1 MAQEKQLQNNNISQF
16 NGGLHTDNSLIDSPK
31 GTYRFALNLVN
42 ETELGDFGFISNEES
57 NEQCASLTT
66 GYIPIGKCY
75 IGDNETVI
83 FSVSADN
90 SISEIGILDNN
101 CNYTPIV
108 NDVDSIP
115 EDKLNFKVEYQIQ
128 ATYRL
133 RKGCEKTIYFT
144 DNLNKPRY
152 FNFNKLSNFKN
163 SDDTWDSSKFNL
175 QKTYEKIPVFEKL
188 DVLDS
193 GGNLEAGS
201 YNIAI
206 QYVDENLN
214 ATEWITVSNIIKI
227 YNDLS
232 NKSYSEINGSINS
245 AVDYLNYPQT
255 NKAIRV
261 NFESSSLD
269 KDFLYYRLAIIESN
283 NGSGLVSKVVYTEN
297 IPTTKNF
304 YIYTGSNGV
313 SYGSEEEI
321 LQFTNIIEKAGSI
334 EQIENRLIL
343 GNITGNQTN
352 FCKLQKYASKIK
364 ADCITKT
371 VKLNDISDLS
381 NPKNPLQNINGLGYM
396 PGEIYSFGI
405 VYLFEDNT
413 TSPVYHIP
421 GRNPN
426 LSETTTFTQ
435 GGNVYPMASN
445 NISKNSIYTPG
456 QSCVEN
462 EDYWGVD
469 SEGETLTGKYVRH
482 HRFPLRTDINKSL
495 IKDSLNTEQ
504 VQDIYQLKLTVS
516 GILKVPKPCP
526 EDNTTCGTDKFN
538 IFEIR
543 VSYKVDGQD
552 FFFTQT
558 VNPSLFSNGEDT
570 TYEIE
575 LTQVSQFHS
584 SNNFT
589 NIVIEET
596 DVNDVYYPQ
605 YSQWQQYFQAQ
616 PTYTTEVKSLQIKTQ
631 GKVFTTEILGIN
643 FSGIEAPSVEE
654 TGGKKVVGYFILRN
668 ERTEF
673 DKTIIDS
680 GVLIPSVTN
689 EKYISHG
696 LLNPDTTN
704 ISDKVYGIIHPE
716 HKFRNKEYVTY
727 DKLIH
732 QGNFNVIDK
741 KYGKINYD
749 DVYDGSSFNSK
760 KQKEGNDDGH
770 TSDGSPK
777 SRGYDGWSFNVISR
791 DSILSF
797 DSNKEFEINSTN
809 IKDRFYLDALDN
821 KSINDNAND
830 VYNISADNKIGMVV
844 LDEDTTLPES
854 SKKLPY
860 VVMYKDNLDPYSN
873 FRILPYYKE
882 NVNPIMFNNDEDSSV
897 AIFNGDSYVSSVR
910 YVNTVFWDNR
920 VAKRAGKTNALKK
933 VVGAFLVVL
942 GALLIGTGIGA
953 PAGTLI
959 IGAGIAV
966 VGAGALFVSS
976 GIKQD
981 NFNKAYVEEYDKGLR
996 KTTLDNWV
1004 NTFYNYTADVG
1015 NYFPVP
1021 WGGQTKWSSQH
1032 AKSGPSDD
1040 TIQWIGDCLTDLW
1053 FESSIN
1059 TNLRHHFYKDT
1070 TPTFLDSPGRL
1081 ENGNNF
1087 PIDLWEL
1094 FGLHYANSNDQRYP
1108 VSSLERHLAR
1118 KLLAFDQTRDD
1129 NKYYIGVPLGEYYE
1143 INPDYLRL
1151 NKQKIYYHLPLEYD
1165 CCSDCKEKFP
1175 HRVHYSEQSYQE
1187 EITDNYRIFLPNNYR
1202 DIEGETGEIVNI
1214 FRLHNNL
1221 YIHTKEALW
1230 ILPRNYQE
1238 RVTDQIIS
1246 FVGTGSY
1253 FEIPPQKILDS
1264 DTGASAGT
1272 QHKWSSIKTPA
1283 GYFFVSEN
1291 QRKIYQFN
1299 GENLEP
1305 ISSYGISNWF
1315 ENNIEVQLDK
1325 NFYNEKGYIYP
1336 NKDNPSNLLGTG
1348 FIATYDTKKERV
1360 IFSKKDY
1367 SLKDSIYNTNTQ
1379 VCSQGGNVTIFPNF
1393 SNIVSSQVSIGWKYE
1408 GLENCKLKFSKK
1420 LVKTRLEP
1428 REVVTTISNDADV
1441 IIHLDMSG
1449 SFNPT
1454 TRTQIKNAVVQ
1465 WLATYSSSNPNWT
1478 GRVFFSEQ
1486 EGYTSQRC
1494 WRVLRFIKD
1503 GLNIKDI
1510 SGNPVSASSI
1520 SKNIVAVSFVNE
1532 NLIGGYGSNICYH
1545 PQLASPMGMYA
1556 SDFIDDYTDFKN
1568 LYNQHIAT
1576 GGTFHAL
1583 NYPINYSTEIAYMT
1597 KGFVQ
1602 HVLAAL
1608 KGVSYTQEEVD
1619 ALIPNPFMSTEDWD
1633 ILKAS
1638 LLGNNIY
1645 PDDGLENY
1653 GWKGITNR
1661 GWNGSGDVIT
1671 AEQFQVDMNQ
1681 FLQGITTT
1689 ETIMV
1694 EIEYID
1700 TEYSYIEGEIV
1711 EQPIELNNSWTI
1723 SYSLKNRNWVS
1734 WHSYLPN
1741 FYINISE
1748 KFYSWKH
1755 GNSYLWKHGKIGH
1768 YQTYY
1773 NQYKPHIIEYT
1784 SLSNSISTRIWNYL
1798 LLQTEAK
1805 SYDYNLRQYNDE
1817 RDITFNKAILYN
1829 TRQCSGEM
1837 DLIVKDLELGGENY
1851 MLNQIINTNSNQS
1864 IIDRR
1869 ERDWFIND
1877 FRDIRIDYSK
1887 PIWNSN
1893 LSSLQSEYYIDKVLN
1908 TPTLDINKDWTQ
1920 LESFRDKYL
1929 VVRLIFDKF
1938 ANKKLITNFSAE
1950 NEQQSFF

>member
-31 GTYRFALNLVN
+31 GTYRFALNSVN

-90 SISEIGILDNN
+90 SMSEIGILDNN

-163 SDDTWDSSKFNL
+163 SDGTWDSSKFNL

-261 NFESSSLD
+261 NFEPSSLD

-283 NGSGLVSKVVYTEN
+283 NGSGLVSKVIYTEN
-297 IPTTKNF
+297 IPTTKSF

-352 FCKLQKYASKIK
+352 FCKLQKYASRIK

-426 LSETTTFTQ
+426 LSKTTTFTQ
-435 GGNVYPMASN
+435 GDNVYPMSYN
-445 NISKNSIYTPG
+445 NVSQNTIYTPG
-456 QSCVEN
+456 QSCDF

-526 EDNTTCGTDKFN
+526 EDNPTCGTDKFN

-589 NIVIEET
+589 DIVIEET

-760 KQKEGNDDGH
+760 KQKEDNDDGE
-770 TSDGSPK
+770 TADGSPTSK
-777 SRGYDGWSFNVISR
+777 GYDGWSFNIISR

-933 VVGAFLVVL
+933 IVGAFLVVL

-1151 NKQKIYYHLPLEYD
+1151 NKQKIFYHLPLEYD

-1315 ENNIEVQLDK
+1315 KNNLTIVNDVLYYK
-1325 NFYNEKGYIYP
+1325 EKKKLYP
-1336 NKDNPSNLLGTG
+1336 NRDNPSNPLGTG
-1348 FIATYDTKKERV
+1348 FISTYDSRNERIIFTKRD
-1360 IFSKKDY
+1360 FAYND
-1367 SLKDSIYNTNTQ
+1367 SLINTPDSLLCSASGTAIMFYNL
-1379 VCSQGGNVTIFPNF
+1379 STIIQQQLDLGWNF
-1393 SNIVSSQVSIGWKYE
+1393 EKVE
-1408 GLENCKLKFSKK
+1408 DCKLKFFKD
-1420 LVKTRLEP
+1420 VIKTRKEKRYVEQNLFKDVDYLVFRYNFSNVNGRDLDTRTELISP
-1428 REVVTTISNDADV
+1428 VARGPIGFYRNINYDSQYLRWGGDNQGYGVECILIDLKKIKEDFPSTTDVVFKCGAWWFAERVDGNMNMNAEGYKGGVMNLDGPNYNFINQGGVLQGTYSFQTVNIQVPPLGNAGTNDANFQPYNN
-1441 IIHLDMSG
+1441 IGL
-1449 SFNPT
+1449 F
-1454 TRTQIKNAVVQ
+1454 
-1465 WLATYSSSNPNWT
+1465 TY
-1478 GRVFFSEQ
+1478 
-1486 EGYTSQRC
+1486 
-1494 WRVLRFIKD
+1494 
-1503 GLNIKDI
+1503 NIERGELSWD
-1510 SGNPVSASSI
+1510 
-1520 SKNIVAVSFVNE
+1520 
-1532 NLIGGYGSNICYH
+1532 
-1545 PQLASPMGMYA
+1545 
-1556 SDFIDDYTDFKN
+1556 
-1568 LYNQHIAT
+1568 
-1576 GGTFHAL
+1576 
-1583 NYPINYSTEIAYMT
+1583 
-1597 KGFVQ
+1597 
-1602 HVLAAL
+1602 
-1608 KGVSYTQEEVD
+1608 GVSGGEIPNEVGYIEVEVD
-1619 ALIPNPFMSTEDWD
+1619 
-1633 ILKAS
+1633 
-1638 LLGNNIY
+1638 
-1645 PDDGLENY
+1645 
-1653 GWKGITNR
+1653 
-1661 GWNGSGDVIT
+1661 
-1671 AEQFQVDMNQ
+1671 
-1681 FLQGITTT
+1681 
-1689 ETIMV
+1689 V
-1694 EIEYID
+1694 EYVEREYK
-1700 TEYSYIEGEIV
+1700 YIEGTPV
-1711 EQPIELNNSWTI
+1711 VGSPIKYNNSWTI

>member
-16 NGGLHTDNSLIDSPK
+16 NGGLHTDNSFVDSPK
-31 GTYRFALNLVN
+31 GTYRFALNSVN
-42 ETELGDFGFISNEES
+42 ETELGDSGFIGNEES
-57 NEQCASLTT
+57 NEICGTLTE

-75 IGDNETVI
+75 MEDNNLVI
-83 FSVSADN
+83 FSVSEDGQ
-90 SISEIGILDNN
+90 SSEIGILNNN
-101 CNYTPIV
+101 CEYVVQV
-108 NDVDSIP
+108 NDTTSSL
-115 EDKLNFKVEYQIQ
+115 EDKLNFKITNQIQ
-128 ATYRL
+128 AIYRL
-133 RKGCEKTIYFT
+133 RRGCERTIYFT
-144 DNLNKPRY
+144 DNLNRPRF
-152 FNFNKLSNFKN
+152 FNFDKPQNFKN
-163 SDDTWDSSKFNL
+163 NDETWKSQKFNL
-175 QKTYEKIPVFEKL
+175 QKTYEKIPVFEKI

-261 NFESSSLD
+261 NFEPSSLD

-352 FCKLQKYASKIK
+352 FCKLQKYASRIK

-435 GGNVYPMASN
+435 GDNVYPMSYN
-445 NISKNSIYTPG
+445 NVSQNTIYTPG
-456 QSCVEN
+456 QSCDF

-526 EDNTTCGTDKFN
+526 EDNPTCGTDKFN

-543 VSYKVDGQD
+543 VSYKVGGQD

-589 NIVIEET
+589 DIVIEET

-631 GKVFTTEILGIN
+631 GRVFTTEILGIN

-760 KQKEGNDDGH
+760 KQKEDNDDGE
-770 TSDGSPK
+770 TADGSPTSK
-777 SRGYDGWSFNVISR
+777 GYDGWSFNIISR

-844 LDEDTTLPES
+844 LDEDTTLPPES

-860 VVMYKDNLDPYSN
+860 VIMYKDNLDPYSN

-933 VVGAFLVVL
+933 VIGAFLVVL
-942 GALLIGTGIGA
+942 GAILIGTGIGA

-966 VGAGALFVSS
+966 VGAGALFISS

-1059 TNLRHHFYKDT
+1059 TNLRHHFYKDS

-1238 RVTDQIIS
+1238 RVTDQIVS
-1246 FVGTGSY
+1246 FIGTGSY

-1264 DTGASAGT
+1264 STGLSAGLKHKWSLIKTPEGVFFPSEQQKEIYQFDGEQLKPISNLGLNSWFKQNLEVISDKLYKDSTGLEYPYNDNTSNPLGTGYITSYDSIKKRILFTKKDVKLKSEYYDSNNAFYIKNNTAVVFYNLTNIINNEASNGWTYSGIEDSKMKFYKDVIKTRKEIRYVEGNTFQTVNIQIPPLGSAGT
-1272 QHKWSSIKTPA
+1272 NDANFQPYNDIGLFT
-1283 GYFFVSEN
+1283 Y
-1291 QRKIYQFN
+1291 
-1299 GENLEP
+1299 
-1305 ISSYGISNWF
+1305 
-1315 ENNIEVQLDK
+1315 NIERGELSWNGVSGGEIPTETVLI
-1325 NFYNEKGYIYP
+1325 EKEVTVEYVEREYKYISGEEKP
-1336 NKDNPSNLLGTG
+1336 IQDLIDVDNSWTL
-1348 FIATYDTKKERV
+1348 
-1360 IFSKKDY
+1360 SY
-1367 SLKDSIYNTNTQ
+1367 SLRRSYW
-1379 VCSQGGNVTIFPNF
+1379 
-1393 SNIVSSQVSIGWKYE
+1393 IGW
-1408 GLENCKLKFSKK
+1408 
-1420 LVKTRLEP
+1420 
-1428 REVVTTISNDADV
+1428 
-1441 IIHLDMSG
+1441 H
-1449 SFNPT
+1449 
-1454 TRTQIKNAVVQ
+1454 
-1465 WLATYSSSNPNWT
+1465 
-1478 GRVFFSEQ
+1478 
-1486 EGYTSQRC
+1486 
-1494 WRVLRFIKD
+1494 
-1503 GLNIKDI
+1503 
-1510 SGNPVSASSI
+1510 
-1520 SKNIVAVSFVNE
+1520 
-1532 NLIGGYGSNICYH
+1532 
-1545 PQLASPMGMYA
+1545 
-1556 SDFIDDYTDFKN
+1556 
-1568 LYNQHIAT
+1568 
-1576 GGTFHAL
+1576 
-1583 NYPINYSTEIAYMT
+1583 
-1597 KGFVQ
+1597 
-1602 HVLAAL
+1602 
-1608 KGVSYTQEEVD
+1608 SY
-1619 ALIPNPFMSTEDWD
+1619 IPNMYFNTSD
-1633 ILKAS
+1633 K
-1638 LLGNNIY
+1638 
-1645 PDDGLENY
+1645 
-1653 GWKGITNR
+1653 
-1661 GWNGSGDVIT
+1661 
-1671 AEQFQVDMNQ
+1671 F
-1681 FLQGITTT
+1681 
-1689 ETIMV
+1689 
-1694 EIEYID
+1694 
-1700 TEYSYIEGEIV
+1700 YSYINT
-1711 EQPIELNNSWTI
+1711 NN
-1723 SYSLKNRNWVS
+1723 
-1734 WHSYLPN
+1734 
-1741 FYINISE
+1741 NIWRHNTRGS
-1748 KFYSWKH
+1748 
-1755 GNSYLWKHGKIGH
+1755 

-1773 NQYKPHIIEYT
+1773 GVYYPHILEYV
-1784 SLSNSISTRIWNYL
+1784 SLSSPIVTRVWESLI
-1798 LLQTEAK
+1798 LQTEAK

-1908 TPTLDINKDWTQ
+1908 TSTLDINKDWTQ

>member
-31 GTYRFALNLVN
+31 GTYRFALNSVN

-115 EDKLNFKVEYQIQ
+115 EDRLNFKVEYQIQ

-163 SDDTWDSSKFNL
+163 SDGTWSSSKFNL

-261 NFESSSLD
+261 NFEPSSLD
-269 KDFLYYRLAIIESN
+269 KDFIYYRLAIIESN

-352 FCKLQKYASKIK
+352 FCKLQKYASRIK

-371 VKLNDISDLS
+371 VKLNDINDLS

-405 VYLFEDNT
+405 AYLFEDNT

-426 LSETTTFTQ
+426 LSKTTTFTQ
-435 GGNVYPMASN
+435 GNNVYPMASN

-456 QSCVEN
+456 QSCDF

-469 SEGETLTGKYVRH
+469 SEGEPLTGKYVRH

-526 EDNTTCGTDKFN
+526 KDNPTCGTDKFN

-570 TYEIE
+570 TYEIG

-584 SNNFT
+584 SKNFT

-749 DVYDGSSFNSK
+749 DVYDGSSFNK
-760 KQKEGNDDGH
+760 DKQKEGNDDGY

-882 NVNPIMFNNDEDSSV
+882 NVNPTMFNNDKDSSV

-933 VVGAFLVVL
+933 IVGAFLVVL
-942 GALLIGTGIGA
+942 GALLAPITGGSSA
-953 PAGTLI
+953 LI
-959 IGAGIAV
+959 IGAGIALA
-966 VGAGALFVSS
+966 GAGTLFISS

-981 NFNKAYVEEYDKGLR
+981 NFNKAYNEEYDKGLR

-1004 NTFYNYTADVG
+1004 NTFYNYTANVG
-1015 NYFPVP
+1015 NYFPIP

-1070 TPTFLDSPGRL
+1070 TPTFLDSPGKI

-1315 ENNIEVQLDK
+1315 ENNIEIQLDK

-1379 VCSQGGNVTIFPNF
+1379 VCTQGGNIIIFPNF
-1393 SNIVSSQVSIGWKYE
+1393 SKIVSSQANLGWKYE

-1428 REVVTTISNDADV
+1428 RE
-1441 IIHLDMSG
+1441 
-1449 SFNPT
+1449 
-1454 TRTQIKNAVVQ
+1454 
-1465 WLATYSSSNPNWT
+1465 
-1478 GRVFFSEQ
+1478 
-1486 EGYTSQRC
+1486 
-1494 WRVLRFIKD
+1494 
-1503 GLNIKDI
+1503 
-1510 SGNPVSASSI
+1510 
-1520 SKNIVAVSFVNE
+1520 
-1532 NLIGGYGSNICYH
+1532 
-1545 PQLASPMGMYA
+1545 
-1556 SDFIDDYTDFKN
+1556 
-1568 LYNQHIAT
+1568 
-1576 GGTFHAL
+1576 
-1583 NYPINYSTEIAYMT
+1583 
-1597 KGFVQ
+1597 
-1602 HVLAAL
+1602 
-1608 KGVSYTQEEVD
+1608 
-1619 ALIPNPFMSTEDWD
+1619 
-1633 ILKAS
+1633 
-1638 LLGNNIY
+1638 
-1645 PDDGLENY
+1645 
-1653 GWKGITNR
+1653 
-1661 GWNGSGDVIT
+1661 
-1671 AEQFQVDMNQ
+1671 
-1681 FLQGITTT
+1681 ITTT
-1689 ETIMV
+1689 ETRMV

-1711 EQPIELNNSWTI
+1711 EQPIKLNNSWTI

-1837 DLIVKDLELGGENY
+1837 DLIVKDLKLGGENY

-1908 TPTLDINKDWTQ
+1908 TSTLDINKDWTQ

>member
-31 GTYRFALNLVN
+31 GTYRFALNSVN

-108 NDVDSIP
+108 NDVYSIP

-163 SDDTWDSSKFNL
+163 SDGTWNSSKFNL
-175 QKTYEKIPVFEKL
+175 QKTYEKIPVFEKI

-352 FCKLQKYASKIK
+352 FCKLQKYASRIK

-435 GGNVYPMASN
+435 GDNVYPMSYN
-445 NISKNSIYTPG
+445 NVSQNTIYTPG
-456 QSCVEN
+456 QSCDF

-504 VQDIYQLKLTVS
+504 IQDIYQLKLTVS

-526 EDNTTCGTDKFN
+526 EDNLTCGTDKFN

-589 NIVIEET
+589 DIVIEET

-616 PTYTTEVKSLQIKTQ
+616 PTYTIEVKSLQIKTQ

-760 KQKEGNDDGH
+760 KQKEDNDDGE
-770 TSDGSPK
+770 TADGSPTSK
-777 SRGYDGWSFNVISR
+777 GYDGWSFNIISR

-920 VAKRAGKTNALKK
+920 VAKRKGKTNAFKK
-933 VVGAFLVVL
+933 IIGAFLVVL
-942 GALLIGTGIGA
+942 GALLTPITGGSGA
-953 PAGTLI
+953 LI
-959 IGAGIAV
+959 IGAGISLI
-966 VGAGALFVSS
+966 GAGTLFISS

-1004 NTFYNYTADVG
+1004 NTFYNYTANVG

-1325 NFYNEKGYIYP
+1325 NFYNEKGYVYP

-1367 SLKDSIYNTNTQ
+1367 SLKDSIYNTDTQ
-1379 VCSQGGNVTIFPNF
+1379 VCTQGGNIIIFPNF
-1393 SNIVSSQVSIGWKYE
+1393 SNIVSSQATLGWKYE

-1428 REVVTTISNDADV
+1428 REVVTTIPNDA
-1441 IIHLDMSG
+1441 
-1449 SFNPT
+1449 
-1454 TRTQIKNAVVQ
+1454 
-1465 WLATYSSSNPNWT
+1465 
-1478 GRVFFSEQ
+1478 
-1486 EGYTSQRC
+1486 
-1494 WRVLRFIKD
+1494 
-1503 GLNIKDI
+1503 
-1510 SGNPVSASSI
+1510 
-1520 SKNIVAVSFVNE
+1520 
-1532 NLIGGYGSNICYH
+1532 
-1545 PQLASPMGMYA
+1545 
-1556 SDFIDDYTDFKN
+1556 
-1568 LYNQHIAT
+1568 
-1576 GGTFHAL
+1576 
-1583 NYPINYSTEIAYMT
+1583 
-1597 KGFVQ
+1597 
-1602 HVLAAL
+1602 
-1608 KGVSYTQEEVD
+1608 
-1619 ALIPNPFMSTEDWD
+1619 
-1633 ILKAS
+1633 
-1638 LLGNNIY
+1638 
-1645 PDDGLENY
+1645 
-1653 GWKGITNR
+1653 
-1661 GWNGSGDVIT
+1661 DVIT

-1908 TPTLDINKDWTQ
+1908 TSTLDINKDWTQ

>member
-16 NGGLHTDNSLIDSPK
+16 NGGLHTDNSLVDSPK
-31 GTYRFALNLVN
+31 GTYRFALNSVN

-101 CNYTPIV
+101 CNYTPVV
-108 NDVDSIP
+108 NDVDSIL
-115 EDKLNFKVEYQIQ
+115 EDKLNFKIEKQIQ

-163 SDDTWDSSKFNL
+163 SDGTTWNSSKFNL
-175 QKTYEKIPVFEKL
+175 QKTYEKIPIFEKL

-201 YNIAI
+201 YNVAI

-232 NKSYSEINGSINS
+232 NKSYNEINGSINS
-245 AVDYLNYPQT
+245 AVDYLNYPKT
-255 NKAIRV
+255 SKAIKV
-261 NFESSSLD
+261 NFEPSSLD

-283 NGSGLVSKVVYTEN
+283 NGSGIVSKVIYTEN
-297 IPTTKNF
+297 IPTTKSF

-343 GNITGNQTN
+343 GNITGNQTD

-364 ADCITKT
+364 ADCVTKT
-371 VKLNDISDLS
+371 VILNDVDDLS

-413 TSPVYHIP
+413 TSPTYHIP
-421 GRNPN
+421 GRNPS
-426 LSETTTFTQ
+426 LSKTTTFTQ
-435 GGNVYPMASN
+435 GNNIYPMASN

-469 SEGETLTGKYVRH
+469 SEGQSLTNKFIRH
-482 HRFPLRTDINKSL
+482 HRFPLRTEINKPL
-495 IKDSLNTEQ
+495 VEDSLSLEQ
-504 VQDIYQLKLTVS
+504 SQTLYQLQLKIV
-516 GILKVPKPCP
+516 GQLKVPYPC
-526 EDNTTCGTDKFN
+526 EDSETNCTHDNLPSFDV
-538 IFEIR
+538 R
-543 VSYKVDGQD
+543 VSYKVDGQN
-552 FFFTQT
+552 FFFVQSI
-558 VNPSLFSNGEDT
+558 NPANFSNGT
-570 TYEIE
+570 TQSYNIE
-575 LTQVSQFHS
+575 LYQNSQYHS
-584 SNNFT
+584 SNNIT
-589 NIVIEET
+589 DIVIEET
-596 DVNDVYYPQ
+596 DINGNYTPQ
-605 YSQWQQYFQAQ
+605 YNQWSTYFLSQ
-616 PTYTTEVKSLQIKTQ
+616 PTYTTEVTNSVNTVQ
-631 GKVFTTEILGIN
+631 GKTFKTKILGIK
-643 FSGIEAPSVEE
+643 FSGVDIPSIED
-654 TGGKKVVGYFILRN
+654 TNGKKVVGYFIVRN

-673 DKTIIDS
+673 DKTILDT
-680 GVLIPSVTN
+680 GVLIPSIVN

-696 LLNPDTTN
+696 LLQPETDK
-704 ISDKVYGIIHPE
+704 ISSKVYGVIHPE
-716 HKFRNKEYVTY
+716 HKFLNKEYVTY
-727 DKLIH
+727 DKIIQ
-732 QGNFNVIDK
+732 QGNFNVVDR
-741 KYGKINYD
+741 KYGKINFD
-749 DVYDGSSFNSK
+749 DVYDGSSFNK
-760 KQKEGNDDGH
+760 GKQKEGNDDGH
-770 TSDGSPK
+770 TSDGSPT
-777 SRGYDGWSFNVISR
+777 SRGYDGWSLNIISR
-791 DSILSF
+791 DNILSF
-797 DSNKEFEINSTN
+797 DSKKDFEIDSAN
-809 IKDRFYLDALDN
+809 IKDRFYLDALGN

-830 VYNISADNKIGMVV
+830 VYNIACDNKIGMIS
-844 LDEDTTLPES
+844 LDEDTTLPNNT
-854 SKKLPY
+854 KLPY
-860 VVMYKDNLDPYSN
+860 VAFYKENADPYSN

-882 NVNPIMFNNDEDSSV
+882 NVNPIFFNNSSSEV
-897 AIFNGDSYVSSVR
+897 SIFNGDTYVSSMR

-933 VVGAFLVVL
+933 IVGAFLVVL
-942 GALLIGTGIGA
+942 GAILVGTGIGA

-959 IGAGIAV
+959 IGAGVAV

-976 GIKQD
+976 ALKQD
-981 NFNKAYVEEYDKGLR
+981 NFNKAYNEEYDKGLR
-996 KTTLDNWV
+996 QTTLDNWV
-1004 NTFYNYTADVG
+1004 NTFYNYTADVP

-1021 WGGQTKWSSQH
+1021 WAEQVKH
-1032 AKSGPSDD
+1032 ASKHARSGPSDD

-1059 TNLRHHFYKDT
+1059 TNLRHHFVNDT
-1070 TPTFLDSPGRL
+1070 TPTYLDSPGRI
-1081 ENGNNF
+1081 ENGNNT
-1087 PIDLWEL
+1087 PIALWE
-1094 FGLHYANSNDQRYP
+1094 FFDLHYANSNWQRYP
-1108 VSSLERHLAR
+1108 ISSLERHLTR

-1129 NKYYIGVPLGEYYE
+1129 NKYYIGVALGEYYE

-1187 EITDNYRIFLPNNYR
+1187 EITDNYRILLPNNYR

-1325 NFYNEKGYIYP
+1325 NFYNEKGYAYP

-1348 FIATYDTKKERV
+1348 FITTYDTKKERV

-1367 SLKDSIYNTNTQ
+1367 SLKDSIYNADTQ

-1393 SNIVSSQVSIGWKYE
+1393 SNIISSQASIGWKYE

-1420 LVKTRLEP
+1420 LIKTRLEP

-1454 TRTQIKNAVVQ
+1454 TRTQIKNAVGQ
-1465 WLATYSSSNPNWT
+1465 WLSTYNTSNPNWT

-1510 SGNPVSASSI
+1510 SGNAVSANTL

-1532 NLIGGYGSNICYH
+1532 NLIRGYGSNICYH
-1545 PQLASPMGMYA
+1545 PELTNPMGMYA

-1568 LYNQHIAT
+1568 LYNSHKSS

-1583 NYPINYSTEIAYMT
+1583 NYPINYSTEISYMT
-1597 KGFVQ
+1597 QGFMQ
-1602 HVLAAL
+1602 HVLAVL
-1608 KGVSYTQEEVD
+1608 KGVSYTQAEVD
-1619 ALIPNPFMSTEDWD
+1619 ALIPNPFMSADAWNT
-1633 ILKAS
+1633 LKAS

-1694 EIEYID
+1694 EVEYID
-1700 TEYSYIEGEIV
+1700 TEYSYIEGETV
-1711 EQPIELNNSWTI
+1711 EQPIKLNNSWTI
-1723 SYSLKNRNWVS
+1723 SYSLKNKNWVS

-1741 FYINISE
+1741 FYIDIPE

-1773 NQYKPHIIEYT
+1773 NEYKPHIIEYT
-1784 SLSNSISTRIWNYL
+1784 SLSNPISTRIWNYL

-1805 SYDYNLRQYNDE
+1805 SYDYDLKQYNDE

-1864 IIDRR
+1864 VIDRK

-1893 LSSLQSEYYIDKVLN
+1893 PSSLQSEYYIDKILN
-1908 TPTLDINKDWTQ
+1908 TSTLDINKDWTQ

-1938 ANKKLITNFSAE
+1938 ANKKLITNFSVE
-1950 NEQQSFF
+1950 NEQQSFY